1 MAGAAFAHLL
11 PAVTDPALANRK
23 YLNLL
28 QALRARHEH
37 ALTVDALPFDVTVNT
52 STGCNLSCPYCE
64 VGKGELLR
72 PAGLMRKEHHDSIM
86 APLWPTMF
94 IARYFGT
101 GESLLNPKLPEMIA
115 QGREW
120 GVYSVISTNF
130 SLKLSDAYLDR
141 LIDSGLTLLSV
152 ACDGA
157 TKDMYEKYRVGGQ
170 FDLVMENMRRVI
182 ARKRERGLQYPLVEW
197 RFLVFSH
204 NEHEVPLARQM
215 AQEMGVD
222 ILDFYFGV
230 TPKYEERQVN
240 GVAKAQNRS
249 LQPATSGPAIDA
261 AIHRKDT
268 PYRTLPNPSPKTP
281 AVEIVRQPSGKC
293 DWLYFATYIYPKG
306 ETAPCCHPGSPE
318 QDMGIVHN
326 GVDGVWNNDNYRDAR
341 AYLQDTSHASNSL
354 CVKCPMPKSKDR
366 QFNHVLSA
374 IFRNAP
380 AWFLKLLAV
389 DGDYWL
395 HPLDRVYLPE
405 ETGRIDAN
413 RDVLAQTD
421 CSEFLAW
428 LAGQET
434 DVVIAARLNQV
445 LSV

>member
-11 PAVTDPALANRK
+11 PAITDPVLANRK

-28 QALRARHEH
+28 QTLRARHEH
-37 ALTVDALPFDVTVNT
+37 ATVVGALPFDVTINP

-64 VGKGELLR
+64 VGKGDLLR
-72 PAGLMRKEHHDSIM
+72 PAGLLRKEHHDRIM
-86 APLWPTMF
+86 APLWPSLF

-101 GESLLNPKLPEMIA
+101 GESLLNPKLPDMIA

-130 SLKLSDAYLDR
+130 SLKLTDAYLDR
-141 LIDSGLTLLSV
+141 LMDSGLTLLSV

-157 TKDMYEKYRVGGQ
+157 TKENYEKYRVGGQ
-170 FDLVMENMRRVI
+170 FELVMDNMRRFI
-182 ARKRERGLQYPLVEW
+182 ARKRARGLQYPLLEW

-204 NEHEVPLARQM
+204 NEHEVPLARAM
-215 AQEMGVD
+215 AQEMGID

-230 TPKYEERQVN
+230 APKFEDRIVN
-240 GVAKAQNRS
+240 DVRKAEQRA

-261 AIHRKDT
+261 AIRRLDT
-268 PYRTLPNPSPKTP
+268 AFRTLPHPAPKHGP
-281 AVEIVRQPSGKC
+281 VEIVREASGKC
-293 DWLYFATYIYPKG
+293 DWLYFATYVYPKG
-306 ETAPCCHPGSPE
+306 EAAPCCHPGAPA
-318 QDMGIVHN
+318 QDMGILQD
-326 GVDGVWNNDNYRDAR
+326 GVRDVWNNDNYRHAR
-341 AYLQDTSHASNSL
+341 LHVQDSAQATNSL
-354 CVKCPMPKSKDR
+354 CASCPMPKSKDR

-380 AWFLKLLAV
+380 AWFLKLIAV

-405 ETGRIDAN
+405 ETGKIDAN
-413 RDVLAQTD
+413 RDVLSQVD
-421 CSEFLAW
+421 CSAFLDW
-428 LAGQET
+428 LQTAEG
-434 DVVIAARLNQV
+434 DVAIMDRMRHQLT
-445 LSV
+445 

>member
-11 PAVTDPALANRK
+11 PAVTNPALANRK

-28 QALRARHEH
+28 QALRARHEQ

-72 PAGLMRKEHHDSIM
+72 PAGLMRQPHHDSIM
-86 APLWPTMF
+86 APLWPTLF

-157 TKDMYEKYRVGGQ
+157 TKEMYEKYRVGGN
-170 FDLVMENMRRVI
+170 FDLVMENMQRVI

-204 NEHEVPLARQM
+204 NEHEVPLAREM
-215 AQEMGVD
+215 AQAMGVD

-230 TPKYEERQVN
+230 TPKFEVRQVN
-240 GVAKAQNRS
+240 GVAKAHNRS
-249 LQPATSGPAIDA
+249 LQPATSGPAIDV
-261 AIHRKDT
+261 AIRRKDT
-268 PYRTLPNPSPKTP
+268 PFRTLPNLPAKIP

-318 QDMGIVHN
+318 QDMGIVQN
-326 GVDGVWNNDNYRDAR
+326 GVDGVWNSEHYRDAR
-341 AYLQDTSHASNSL
+341 AHVQDASHASNSL

-374 IFRNAP
+374 IIRNAP

-395 HPLDRVYLPE
+395 HPLDKVYLPE
-405 ETGRIDAN
+405 EIERINAN
-413 RDVLAQTD
+413 RDVLAQQD
-421 CSEFLAW
+421 CSEFFAW
-428 LAGQET
+428 LDTVEG
-434 DVVIAARLNQV
+434 DVAVFERIRNQ
-445 LSV
+445 LA

>member
-11 PAVTDPALANRK
+11 PAVTNPELANRK

-28 QALRARHEH
+28 LALRARHEH

-72 PAGLMRKEHHDSIM
+72 PAGLMRQPHHDAIM
-86 APLWPTMF
+86 EPLWPTMF

-157 TKDMYEKYRVGGQ
+157 TKDMYEKYRVGGN
-170 FDLVMENMRRVI
+170 FDLVMDNMQRVI

-204 NEHEVPLARQM
+204 NEHEVPLAREM
-215 AQEMGVD
+215 AQAMGVD

-230 TPKYEERQVN
+230 TPKFEVRQVN
-240 GVAKAQNRS
+240 GVAKAHNRS

-261 AIHRKDT
+261 AIRRKDT
-268 PYRTLPNPSPKTP
+268 PFRTLPNPAPKIP
-281 AVEIVRQPSGKC
+281 AVDIVRQPSGKC
-293 DWLYFATYIYPKG
+293 DWLYFAACAFIPKVKPRRVVIRFAG
-306 ETAPCCHPGSPE
+306 TG
-318 QDMGIVHN
+318 MGIVHKRCRMAFGIAN
-326 GVDGVWNNDNYRDAR
+326 TIAMRVRMCR
-341 AYLQDTSHASNSL
+341 MPHTHQFL

-374 IFRNAP
+374 IIRNAP
-380 AWFLKLLAV
+380 VWFLKLLAV
-389 DGDYWL
+389 DGDHWL
-395 HPLDRVYLPE
+395 HPLDRGYLPE
-405 ETGRIDAN
+405 VDGLR
-413 RDVLAQTD
+413 
-421 CSEFLAW
+421 
-428 LAGQET
+428 
-434 DVVIAARLNQV
+434 
-445 LSV
+445 